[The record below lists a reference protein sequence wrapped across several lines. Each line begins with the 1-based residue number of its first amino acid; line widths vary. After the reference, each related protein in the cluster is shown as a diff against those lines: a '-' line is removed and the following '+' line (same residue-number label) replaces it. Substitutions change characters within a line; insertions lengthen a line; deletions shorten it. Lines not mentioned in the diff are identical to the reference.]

1 MSSQRQT
8 TQRPGPRIHRL
19 PRRLD
24 YALVPAPLDL
34 SLDTMTEKSPLPAII
49 VTPSSPTHSKDFAIA
64 FLAPPPRPSLPARLC
79 TAVAARASSTGLA
92 VASSPI
98 WLSLSTPF
106 GMLRGRRAGYAPI
119 ALPIS
124 APATRTE
131 FDEGELG
138 GLGKRRRRSAR
149 VVMVVSVLFVLVFCH
164 MLAHFFAHATG
175 GVEMSS
181 FGGAGLAR
189 VDVGV
194 DVDVPKM
201 VGVVGGQGNERAG
214 SAVDFLNKLE
224 MQKWLGWMSRK
235 EAVPKA

>member
-8 TQRPGPRIHRL
+8 TQRPGPGIHRL

-98 WLSLSTPF
+98 WLSTF

-131 FDEGELG
+131 FEEGSE
-138 GLGKRRRRSAR
+138 GKRGRRSAR

-175 GVEMSS
+175 GVEASS
-181 FGGAGLAR
+181 FGGAVGTGVA
-189 VDVGV
+189 GV

-201 VGVVGGQGNERAG
+201 VNVVGGQGKERAG